1 MDRRCMRRK
10 SARLGQCRGRSA
22 ELSGHTDP
30 RNCSRQGWTEVKARH
45 FCSPCYILFIGP
57 VFGGAMEQH
66 FILINLLVKLG
77 VAAALASAM
86 VRSVEFKSLLFREDR
101 SWKQRIY
108 LVLWFAL
115 AEWID
120 RKSVV

>member
-1 MDRRCMRRK
+1 
-10 SARLGQCRGRSA
+10 
-22 ELSGHTDP
+22 
-30 RNCSRQGWTEVKARH
+30 
-45 FCSPCYILFIGP
+45 
-57 VFGGAMEQH
+57 MEQH

-115 AEWID
+115 AEWIGIHLALGVWIRFGAERSSLAFCAELCWQD
-120 RKSVV
+120 RRSGKGNGQPCR